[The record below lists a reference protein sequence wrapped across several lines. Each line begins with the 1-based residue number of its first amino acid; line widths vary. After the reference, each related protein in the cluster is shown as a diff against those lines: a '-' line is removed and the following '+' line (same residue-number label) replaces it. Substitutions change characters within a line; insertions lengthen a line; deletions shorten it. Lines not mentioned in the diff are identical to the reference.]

1 MDPKRRILITGA
13 SGFIGSFICEEAIRQ
28 GYETWAAVRRTS
40 SRKWLQHPELHFAE
54 LDLTVPSH
62 LKDQLKALQVRFDI
76 VVHAA
81 GATKCLHKEDFYRI
95 NTEGT
100 KNLVTALKSA
110 IPSVKRLVLLS
121 SLSIFGPIRED
132 RPYQDI
138 RDTDIPQPNTAYG
151 RSKLAA
157 EEWLRENCDIP
168 FTIIRPTGVYGPR
181 EKDYMVMADSIRR
194 GLDVAV
200 GFTPQALT
208 FVYVSD
214 VVDAVFASMKSA
226 ETVGRAYS
234 LSDGGVYSSRQFSDL
249 IIKHLGKRHVLR
261 PVFPL
266 WVLRLVC
273 AVSDVVMHLTGRLST
288 LNNDHY
294 NILRQRNWRCD
305 IGPARRD
312 FGFAPKVS
320 LDEGVNRMLKTPPP
334 DHSPR
339 VAE

>member
-1 MDPKRRILITGA
+1 MSQERILITGG
-13 SGFIGSFICEEAIRQ
+13 SGFIGSHIVDEALRR
-28 GYETWAAVRRTS
+28 GMSVWVAVRPSTNMRY
-40 SRKWLQHPELHFAE
+40 LQDRRLNLIT
-54 LDLTVPSH
+54 LDLSSPE
-62 LKDQLKALQVRFDI
+62 QMAEALRGRQMDY

-81 GATKCLHKEDFYRI
+81 GATKALREDTFFSV

-168 FTIIRPTGVYGPR
+168 FTILRPTGVYGPR

-214 VVDAVFASMKSA
+214 VADAVFASMKSA

-294 NILRQRNWRCD
+294 NILCQRNWRCD

-320 LDEGVNRMLKTPPP
+320 LDEGVNRMLKTPTP
-334 DHSPR
+334 
-339 VAE
+339 